1 MKSAIYARQSID
13 KPDSLSIEGQIDL
26 CRRECTCEEVEIYRD
41 AGYSGKNTHRPDFER
56 LMRDVEAGEIA
67 QLVCYRLDRVSR
79 NIVDFGRI
87 WETLSAHK
95 VDFTS
100 VSERF
105 DTSTSIG
112 RAMVYI
118 IMIFAQMERET
129 IAERVRDN
137 YYQRVKKGAW
147 PGGPAPYGCSI
158 VRRDGQA
165 RLEHTADIGVVREI
179 FELYAAPG
187 ASLGKVAKAL
197 NERGIPCMQRSAWDN
212 VSLARLLHNPVYAAC
227 NVDVMRYYQ
236 HRGTIIYNPLEEFD
250 GSRSCIIIGKRTASE
265 RKYTDVTDHML
276 VLTQLPGVIPAADF
290 LAIQRK
296 LDTNRQIKRSGS
308 GQYTWL
314 SGLLKCGHCGYAL
327 QAHMDRA
334 YNVVRLTCSGR
345 THFGTAVC
353 SERHSEKIEQIEA
366 EVSVAIQQRM
376 EVLSEAPA
384 APKPAEDQAREDALR
399 LEQAQIE
406 QKISGLMTAL
416 AEANSVTTRYVNQE
430 LMRLDTRLREISEEL
445 TASPM
450 PLLPPGMRSLDMNT
464 LTFDERKALARS
476 MIRAVR
482 CTAAGTEVDWKF

>member
-26 CRRECTCEEVEIYRD
+26 CRRECTFDDVEIFRD

-56 LMRDVEAGEIA
+56 LMAAVEAGEIG
-67 QLVCYRLDRVSR
+67 QLVCYRLDRISR

-95 VDFTS
+95 VEFSS

-147 PGGPAPYGCSI
+147 PGGPAPYGCRI

-165 RLEHTADIGVVREI
+165 ALEHTDDIGVVREI
-179 FELYAAPG
+179 FALYAAPG
-187 ASLGKVAKAL
+187 ASLGKVAKIL
-197 NERGIPCMQRSAWDN
+197 NERGIPCAQRAAWDN

-236 HRGTIIYNPLEEFD
+236 QRGTIICNPLDEFD
-250 GSRSCIIIGKRTASE
+250 GSRSCVIIGKRTASE
-265 RKYTDVTDHML
+265 RKYTDVTDHTL

-290 LAIQRK
+290 LAVQRK
-296 LDTNRQIKRSGS
+296 LDSNRQLKRSGS

-327 QAHMDRA
+327 QAHMDRD

-345 THFGTAVC
+345 THFGAAVC
-353 SERHSEKIEQIEA
+353 GERHSERLPAVEA
-366 EVSVAIQQRM
+366 QVLATLQQRLT
-376 EVLSEAPA
+376 ELSEQQESG
-384 APKPAEDQAREDALR
+384 KPASDTAHEDELR
-399 LEQAQIE
+399 LEQAKIE
-406 QKISGLMTAL
+406 QKISGLLNAL
-416 AEANSVTTRYVNQE
+416 SEASGITTRYVNQE
-430 LMRLDTRLREISEEL
+430 LARLDARLREISDEL
-445 TASPM
+445 TVSPM
-450 PLLPPGMRSLDMNT
+450 PLLPVGIRSMNLTT
-464 LTFDERKALARS
+464 LTFDERRALARS

-482 CTAAGTEVDWKF
+482 CTTDSVVVEWV